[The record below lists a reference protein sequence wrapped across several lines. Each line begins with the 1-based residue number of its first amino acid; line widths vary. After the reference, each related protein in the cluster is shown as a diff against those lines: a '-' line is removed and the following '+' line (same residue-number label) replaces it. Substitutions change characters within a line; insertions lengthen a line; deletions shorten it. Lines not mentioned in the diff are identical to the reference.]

1 MSELLQ
7 SVMADNGAYLLSAYG
22 IIIGSIVGYALWL
35 HARLGTARARR
46 EKGHLDPSGIR

>member
-1 MSELLQ
+1 MSELFR

-22 IIIGSIVGYALWL
+22 IIIGAIIGYALWM

-46 EKGHLDPSGIR
+46 EKGHLDPSGTR